1 MSPTILHQFW
11 FLVERIQESNLST
24 LDDETL
30 AQWIMRQ
37 AHHHLSI
44 SNEELN
50 HLNTY
55 VLDRIPLIRELMGSP
70 LPNN

>member
-1 MSPTILHQFW
+1 MNPTILHQFW
-11 FLVERIQESNLST
+11 FLVEGIQESNLSA

-30 AQWIMRQ
+30 AQRIMGQ
-37 AHHHLSI
+37 AHYHLNI

-55 VLDRIPLIRELMGSP
+55 VLNRMPLIRELIIY
-70 LPNN
+70 

>member
-1 MSPTILHQFW
+1 MSPTVLHQFW
-11 FLVERIQESNLST
+11 FLVEHIQESNLSG

-37 AHHHLSI
+37 AYHHLNLSD
-44 SNEELN
+44 EELN

-55 VLDRIPLIRELMGSP
+55 VLKRIPLIRELINNP
-70 LPNN
+70 LVH

>member
-11 FLVERIQESNLST
+11 FLVERIQESNLSA

-37 AHHHLSI
+37 AYSHLNLN
-44 SNEELN
+44 NEELN

-55 VLDRIPLIRELMGSP
+55 ILKRIPLIRELMGSP
-70 LPNN
+70 LPNS